1 MENIDLD
8 IDNYNLNEL
17 LNLFKLDVQFDKKDL
32 KNAKKVVHMTHPDKS
47 KLDKKYFLF
56 YTKAYK
62 RLFFIHE
69 FKETQDGDFNAEYVN
84 VLKDYYNTYKDQHD
98 IKKEDIDKTFDV
110 KDYDKFNKNF
120 NALFEENRMKND
132 YQETGY
138 NDWLKSDSDE
148 LLMRLNE
155 RNINKD
161 EQQHL
166 INEYKTQ
173 QRQLVKH
180 EGIVELE
187 SKSGYSDITSN
198 APTSYG
204 SDVFSKL
211 PFEDLKKAHNE
222 TLIIVNDQD
231 MRKETFH
238 NISQLKEHRNTQD
251 MTPLSIE
258 QSKKMLSN
266 REKESAQETNQRAF
280 FLAKE
285 AQEANDI
292 HNKVKK
298 SFNLLR

>member
-1 MENIDLD
+1 MENLDLD

-17 LNLFKLDVQFDKKDL
+17 LSLFKLDAHFDKQDL
-32 KNAKKVVHMTHPDKS
+32 KIAKKVVIMTHPDKS
-47 KLDKKYFLF
+47 NLDKKYFLF
-56 YTKAYK
+56 FTKAYK

-69 FKETQDGDFNAEYVN
+69 FKEIQAGDFDAEYVD
-84 VLKDYYNTYKDQHD
+84 VLKDYYNTYRDQHD
-98 IKKEDIDKTFDV
+98 IKKETIEKTFDV
-110 KDYDKFNKNF
+110 KDYDKFNQKF
-120 NALFEENRMKND
+120 NELFEENKMKND

-138 NDWLKSDSDE
+138 DDWLKSDSDE

-161 EQQHL
+161 EQQTL
-166 INEYKTQ
+166 INQYKTQ

-180 EGIVELE
+180 ESISELE
-187 SKSGYSDITSN
+187 SRSGYSNITSN
-198 APTSYG
+198 APASYG

-222 TLIIVNDQD
+222 TLIIVNEED
-231 MRKETFH
+231 MRKETFG
-238 NISQLKEHRNTQD
+238 NISQLKEHRNSQD
-251 MTPLSIE
+251 MSPLSLE
-258 QSKKMLSN
+258 QSKKMLNN
-266 REKESAQETNQRAF
+266 REKESVQETTQRAF

-298 SFNLLR
+298 YFHLLT

>member
-1 MENIDLD
+1 MENMDLD
-8 IDNYNLNEL
+8 IDNYNLNDL
-17 LNLFKLDVQFDKKDL
+17 LNLFKLDTHFEKQDL
-32 KNAKKVVHMTHPDKS
+32 KNAKKIVLMTHPDKS

-56 YTKAYK
+56 FTKAYK

-69 FKETQDGDFNAEYVN
+69 FKETQTGDFDAEYVD
-84 VLKDYYNTYKDQHD
+84 VLKDYYNTYKGQHD
-98 IKKEDIDKTFDV
+98 IKKENIEKTFDV
-110 KDYDKFNKNF
+110 KDYDKFNQKF
-120 NALFEENRMKND
+120 NELFEENRMKND

-138 NDWLKSDSDE
+138 DNWLKSDSDE

-161 EQQHL
+161 EQQIL
-166 INEYKTQ
+166 IDQYKTQ

-180 EGIVELE
+180 ESISELE
-187 SKSGYSDITSN
+187 SRSGYSNITST
-198 APTSYG
+198 APASYG

-222 TLIIVNDQD
+222 TLIIVNEED
-231 MRKETFH
+231 MRKETFR
-238 NISQLKEHRNTQD
+238 NISQLKEHRNNQN
-251 MTPLSIE
+251 MNPLSLE
-258 QSKKMLSN
+258 QSKKMLN
-266 REKESAQETNQRAF
+266 DREKEASHETTQRAF

-298 SFNLLR
+298 HFHLLT